1 MESSRK
7 YKRKLKKKRRQNRV
21 VFTIVF
27 IVLATITTG
36 AVYGY
41 NLYSKAEKAVEN
53 AYQDDGRDKSKLRD
67 TEVNPIEDHVSIL
80 FIGVDASEHRANEDN
95 ALSDA
100 LILATLNREENSV
113 ILTSIPRDTY
123 TYIPH
128 VGYKDKLTHAHAF
141 GGALASVEAVEE
153 LFDIPVDYWMR
164 FNFHAFVDVVDAL
177 GGITF
182 DVPYEF
188 RESNSD
194 DVKNSIHLY
203 PGVQQVD
210 GEEALA
216 LARTRKLDNDFARGK
231 RQQELIQ
238 AIVNRAV
245 SIGSLSKLDDVINA
259 VGDNMRTNLLFS
271 EIKSFAS
278 YGLSGKLSIDML
290 NLEGNDLWLAN
301 NQSQE
306 IYYFDVSEASLNETK
321 AQLAQHL
328 NID

>member
-1 MESSRK
+1 MELSRK
-7 YKRKLKKKRRQNRV
+7 QQRVMKKRRKKNKLI
-21 VFTIVF
+21 FTIVL

-36 AVYGY
+36 VVYGY
-41 NLYSKAEKAVEN
+41 NLYSKAEKAVDN
-53 AYQDDGRDKSKLRD
+53 AYQDDGRDKSKLRE

-100 LILATLNREENSV
+100 LILATLNREDNSV

-123 TYIPH
+123 TNIPH
-128 VGYKDKLTHAHAF
+128 VGYNDKITHAHAF
-141 GGALASVEAVEE
+141 GGPLASVEAVEE
-153 LFDIPVDYWMR
+153 LFDVPVDYWVR
-164 FNFHAFVDVVDAL
+164 FNFHAFVDIVDAL
-177 GGITF
+177 DGITF

-188 RESNSD
+188 TESNSD

-203 PGVQQVD
+203 PGEQQVD

-216 LARTRKLDNDFARGK
+216 LARTRKLDSDFARGK

-245 SIGSLSKLDDVINA
+245 SIGSLNKLDDVIDA
-259 VGDNMRTNLLFS
+259 VGDNMKTNLLFS

-278 YGLSGKLSIDML
+278 YGLSGKLSIDMM
-290 NLEGNDLWLAN
+290 NLEGSDLWLAN
-301 NQSQE
+301 SHGQE
-306 IYYFDVSEASLNETK
+306 IYYFDVSEESLNETK
-321 AQLAQHL
+321 LKLKNHL
-328 NID
+328 NIQ